1 MNRREQ
7 PMNKKD
13 IDILTTKWYHKLCL
27 NLSQFNQLGLDERGQ
42 LVNSIIEYMIKN
54 NLEKTVDNDM
64 TNADII
70 KILEKCTGYIS

>member
-1 MNRREQ
+1 
-7 PMNKKD
+7 MNKKD
-13 IDILTTKWYHKLCL
+13 IDRLTTKWYHKLCL

-42 LVNSIIEYMIKN
+42 LVNSIVEYMIKN